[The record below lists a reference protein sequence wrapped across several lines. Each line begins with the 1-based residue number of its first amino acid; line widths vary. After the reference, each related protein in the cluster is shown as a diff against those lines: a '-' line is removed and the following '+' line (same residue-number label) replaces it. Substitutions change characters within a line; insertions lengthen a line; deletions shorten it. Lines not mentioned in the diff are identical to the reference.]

1 MKLYGL
7 PGIGGLFLPA
17 LAWAVYAPIPEQ
29 EQGKPF
35 TVTIEAG
42 AYHDSNIF
50 GSATGAIGSM
60 VYSVAPKLAFNA
72 SVEKQT
78 FVSASYQATFDYF
91 DNRPTDK
98 SLVSHDAALRL
109 AHKFTQVS
117 NIDLSEAFQV
127 EKNPQSLLA
136 GVPLNADQSF
146 QRNQFDGRLTT
157 ALDQKT
163 GVVFKYRNLS
173 FNYDD
178 ARLSQNLDRMEHLA
192 GLELNNKFLPEITVV
207 GEYRYQA
214 INYDKVGGMK
224 DKRSNYLLTGVDY
237 ALGKQLTLSGRAGV
251 EDRKRAGERGTTA
264 PYAELTWKYDYAEKS
279 FVTAGYTYSLEET
292 DNPAL
297 FTDTKL
303 NRFFVNLQHAVTPMV
318 VTSGSITV
326 EPSTLLGRRGLPDIS
341 ETTTRLGLALTYMAR
356 KNFTVSATY
365 DYDRVNSD
373 ARDRQQNRTRFGVSG
388 RLYF

>member
-50 GSATGAIGSM
+50 GSAAGAIGSM

-279 FVTAGYTYSLEET
+279 FVAAGYTYSLEET